1 LLAGG
6 DGASLAVTLEMI
18 DKRFVAVFA
27 LITAF
32 GLIAPA
38 SAAVKVVAGFTA
50 VSDCDA
56 LFVAKEMGF
65 FAKRGLDLD
74 LQLLSNSNV
83 LAQSMVAGSVQVGC
97 TVPPVLL
104 SAVAAGIDLVGIA
117 GATVTTRNLTT
128 IGAVM
133 RTGLTINTP
142 HDYIGKKIAVS
153 GLGSTLDILFS
164 QWLVQKHVDPKQVTF
179 VEASFS
185 AQGDLLKAGNV
196 DVVLTADPFLSRI
209 VSAGT
214 GYVASYFP
222 AELPEGT
229 RLVIY
234 DSTREWAKN
243 VAQRKAF
250 QDAIAEGSQYGQLH
264 KEIDDVA
271 ISTYLGLSL
280 PAVQS
285 LKRSPADTKLTA
297 AQLQW
302 WIDAMTREGL
312 LTSPVNARSIIE

>member
-1 LLAGG
+1 MTRPYRI
-6 DGASLAVTLEMI
+6 AV
-18 DKRFVAVFA
+18 RFAAVAACAV
-27 LITAF
+27 AF
-32 GLIAPA
+32 GLAAPA
-38 SAAVKVVAGFTA
+38 GAATKVTAGFTA

-56 LFVAKEMGF
+56 LFVAKDMGF
-65 FAKRGLDLD
+65 FAKRGLDVD

-104 SAVAAGIDLVGIA
+104 SAVAGGIDLVGIA
-117 GATVTTRNLTT
+117 GATVTKHSMTT
-128 IGAVM
+128 TGAVA
-133 RTGLTINTP
+133 RTGLTIGSP
-142 HDYIGKKIAVS
+142 RDFIGKKVAVS
-153 GLGSTLDILFS
+153 GLGSTLYVLFS

-185 AQGDLLKAGNV
+185 VQGDLLKAGNV

-209 VSAGT
+209 VAAGT

-222 AELPEGT
+222 ADLPEGT

-250 QDAIAEGSQYGQLH
+250 QDAINEGSQYGQAH
-264 KEIDDVA
+264 REIDDAA
-271 ISTYLGLSL
+271 ISKYLGLAL
-280 PAVQS
+280 PIVAAS
-285 LKRSPADTKLTA
+285 KRSPADTKLTA
-297 AQLQW
+297 PQLQW
-302 WIDAMTREGL
+302 WADAMTREGL
-312 LTSPVNARSIIE
+312 LTSPVAVGSIIE